1 MNLEHFF
8 IPYTAKNSLPGKT
21 IAVLAPH
28 PDDEVFGCGGAL
40 HQLCQQGANVH
51 VVIISN
57 GAAHNPH
64 DLTYAADRKLE
75 SLRAAEIL
83 GYPPPEFWGLN
94 DGALVDET
102 GLHRRIAKWLTKID
116 PDLVLAPSTWEM
128 HRDHRAVA
136 TATLQALEHCR
147 DDTHIALYEVGVP
160 LQPNLLIDISAI
172 ANVKMQAMQCFVSQ
186 QVLQNYCEQIQAL
199 NTYRTYSLPLKV
211 LSAEAYVLLN
221 KAQAEKVLAD
231 EAPEQHTFVLRAAAM
246 QLEKESVLRVKFE
259 QQVFTLSQDKAK
271 LIDQLDLS
279 LHQKTNLVSQL
290 SIAQKNE
297 MEHFRAAQQ
306 GEKNHIKAMLKYE
319 KNHLSHEE
327 SHLKISRKYEENHI
341 KAMLKYEENQF
352 ESVQQFVENH
362 LHYEKNHLSHEE
374 SHLKISRKY
383 EENHL
388 KIVNEYEEN
397 HLKIVNEYEE
407 NHLKI
412 VNEYEESH
420 LQSTRQ
426 FETIALFQ
434 ENQIKQLSSS
444 LNSVLQSTSW
454 RVTAPLRGVKF
465 LLRQPQRIGAYSRRV
480 AKKLWRYLP
489 LSSGFRS
496 IIRSALTAS
505 RKTAERLSYSQSN
518 DKSAQQLLERR
529 STITKFLYKTAD
541 LPIDTLLDI
550 SVVTYNSADL
560 LTAFIDSLLLQHYPT
575 PQINLTFVDNGSS
588 DNTLTALKS
597 LQNQYQ
603 SHFNHIQI
611 ITQKNKGFGA
621 GHNAGINSGTEEFVL
636 VVNPDIEFTA
646 DALVELMRDARQCSD
661 DVACWEARQK
671 PYEHPKLYDPITR
684 EVNWCSHAC
693 VLLRRSAMEKINGY
707 DERIFLYAEDVEIS
721 YRLRES
727 GFRLKY
733 VPKSVVWHYTYESAG
748 QVKPA
753 QYVGSLIGNFY
764 LRTRYGTIRDRL
776 FILPMLFSLL
786 SHSPFPGARKAL
798 VKDFFTRYLR
808 FVPELLCERKNSRKQ
823 AFSFR
828 LLDYE
833 KQREGA
839 FWPGKNLAETPL
851 VSIITRTVANRGELL
866 KQAGFSVFNQT
877 YPNIEWVIVEDGGE
891 SQRPY
896 VEHFAST
903 DNIQVIYEPLTKV
916 GRSAAGNR
924 GMELASGNWL
934 MFLDD
939 DDCLYADHVETLML
953 EIQANKVVSAAYSL
967 AWEVESKVEEG
978 GLHIE
983 EASYHQVPSLK
994 QAYDYKLLRH
1004 SNYIPIQ
1011 SILFSAQL
1019 FKQRGGF
1026 DVTLDYLED
1035 WHLWQRFAYGNTF
1048 AYVPKTTSIYR
1059 TPMDSTLRKQR
1070 QSQLDGA
1077 YTQVKEKSEVDIQM
1091 MMAAKQKKAV
1101 RI

>member
-8 IPYTAKNSLPGKT
+8 IPYTAQNSLPGKT
-21 IAVLAPH
+21 VAVLAPH

-40 HQLCQQGANVH
+40 HQLCRQGANIH
-51 VVIISN
+51 VAIISS
-57 GAAHNPH
+57 GAAHNAE
-64 DLTYAADRKLE
+64 DLNHAGDRKLE

-83 GYPPPEFWGLN
+83 GYPEPEFWGLD
-94 DGALVDET
+94 DGTLFDET
-102 GLHRRIAKWLTKID
+102 RLHSRIANWLKKID

-136 TATLQALEHCR
+136 TAALQALKSCR
-147 DDTHIALYEVGVP
+147 DDAQIALYEVGVP
-160 LQPNLLIDISAI
+160 LQPNLLIDISAVSE
-172 ANVKMQAMQCFVSQ
+172 VKMQAMQCFSSQ
-186 QVLQNYCEQIQAL
+186 QALQHYSEQIQGL
-199 NTYRTYSLPLKV
+199 NTYRTYSLPLEV
-211 LSAEAYVLLN
+211 ISAEAYLLLN
-221 KAQAEKVLAD
+221 KAQAEKVLTD
-231 EAPEQHTFVLRAAAM
+231 ESPEQQTFVLRAAAM
-246 QLEKESVLRVKFE
+246 QLEKESQLRLKFE
-259 QQVFTLSQDKAK
+259 QQVFTLGKDKAK

-279 LHQKTNLVSQL
+279 LHQKSSLVTQL

-297 MEHFRAAQQ
+297 MEHYKAAQA
-306 GEKNHIKAMLKYE
+306 GEKNHLKAAL
-319 KNHLSHEE
+319 
-327 SHLKISRKYEENHI
+327 
-341 KAMLKYEENQF
+341 Q
-352 ESVQQFVENH
+352 
-362 LHYEKNHLSHEE
+362 
-374 SHLKISRKY
+374 Y

-388 KIVNEYEEN
+388 KTVQQYEKSNLDSTQKFEVIVQS
-397 HLKIVNEYEE
+397 K
-407 NHLKI
+407 
-412 VNEYEESH
+412 ES
-420 LQSTRQ
+420 
-426 FETIALFQ
+426 
-434 ENQIKQLSSS
+434 QIQQLNGDMHR
-444 LNSVLQSTSW
+444 LMMSTSW
-454 RVTAPLRGVKF
+454 RITAPIRTVKSF
-465 LLRQPQRIGAYSRRV
+465 LRQPKKIRGYPRRV
-480 AKKLWRYLP
+480 ARKLWHSLP
-489 LSSGFRS
+489 LSSGSRS
-496 IIRSALTAS
+496 IIRSVLSSS
-505 RKTAERLSYSQSN
+505 RKTAERLSYSEN
-518 DKSAQQLLERR
+518 NARSARQLLERR
-529 STITKFLYKTAD
+529 TAITRFPYAATSQS
-541 LPIDTLLDI
+541 IDIPLDI

-560 LTAFIDSLLLQHYPT
+560 LAAFIDSLLLQNYPT
-575 PQINLTFVDNGSS
+575 ALINLTFVDNGSS
-588 DNTLTALKS
+588 DNTLTVLEALQK
-597 LQNQYQ
+597 QHQ
-603 SHFNHIQI
+603 SRFSHIQTI
-611 ITQKNKGFGA
+611 KQQNKGFGA
-621 GHNAGINSGTEEFVL
+621 GHNAGINAGTEEFVL

-646 DALVELMRDARQCSD
+646 DALVHLMADVRQSSD

-693 VLLRRSAMEKINGY
+693 VLLRRSAMEQINGY
-707 DERIFLYAEDVEIS
+707 DERIFLYAEDVEVS

-727 GFRLKY
+727 GFLLKY

-764 LRTRYGTIRDRL
+764 LRTRYGTVKDRL
-776 FILPMLFSLL
+776 FILPMLLSLL

-808 FVPELLCERKNSRKQ
+808 FVPQLLCERNNSAKQ

-839 FWPGKNLAETPL
+839 FWSGKNLAETPL

-877 YPNIEWVIVEDGGE
+877 YPNIEWVIVEDGGD

-896 VEHFAST
+896 VEHFSST
-903 DNIQVIYEPLTKV
+903 QNVQVIYEPLAKV

-924 GMELASGNWL
+924 GMELASGDWL

-953 EIQANKVVSAAYSL
+953 EIQANIGVSAAYSL

-978 GLHIE
+978 GLRIE

-1019 FKQRGGF
+1019 FQQRGGF

-1035 WHLWQRFAYGNTF
+1035 WHLWQRFAHDNTF

-1059 TPMDSTLRKQR
+1059 TPMDSKLRKHR
-1070 QSQLDGA
+1070 QSLLDGA
-1077 YTQVKEKSEVDIQM
+1077 YVEVKEKSEDDIQM
-1091 MMAAKQKKAV
+1091 IIAAEQQVLRKEM
-1101 RI
+1101 

>member
-1 MNLEHFF
+1 MTLEHFF
-8 IPYTAKNSLPGKT
+8 IPYTAQNSLPGKT

-40 HQLCQQGANVH
+40 HQLCQQDANIH
-51 VVIISN
+51 VAIISD
-57 GAAHNPH
+57 GAAHNPQ
-64 DLTYAADRKLE
+64 DLIYAAERKLE

-83 GYPPPEFWGLN
+83 GYPPPEFWGLD
-94 DGALVDET
+94 DGMLIDET
-102 GLHRRIAKWLTKID
+102 GLHGRIAKWFKKID

-136 TATLQALEHCR
+136 TAALQALKHCR
-147 DDTHIALYEVGVP
+147 GDAHIALYEVGVP
-160 LQPNLLIDISAI
+160 LQPNLLIDISAV
-172 ANVKMQAMQCFVSQ
+172 AGVKMQAMQCFASQ
-186 QVLQNYCEQIQAL
+186 QALQHYCEQIQAL
-199 NTYRTYSLPLKV
+199 NTYRTYSLPLTV

-221 KAQAEKVLAD
+221 KAQAEKVLID
-231 EAPEQHTFVLRAAAM
+231 KAPEQHTFVLRAAAM
-246 QLEKESVLRVKFE
+246 QLEKESVLRIKFE
-259 QQVFTLSQDKAK
+259 QQVFTLSLDKAK

-297 MEHFRAAQQ
+297 MEHFRAAQK
-306 GEKNHIKAMLKYE
+306 GEKNHIQATVQFEESHLKTVQQFE
-319 KNHLSHEE
+319 ENHLSHEE
-327 SHLKISRKYEENHI
+327 SHFKVVKKYE
-341 KAMLKYEENQF
+341 AA
-352 ESVQQFVENH
+352 
-362 LHYEKNHLSHEE
+362 
-374 SHLKISRKY
+374 
-383 EENHL
+383 
-388 KIVNEYEEN
+388 
-397 HLKIVNEYEE
+397 
-407 NHLKI
+407 
-412 VNEYEESH
+412 
-420 LQSTRQ
+420 LQ
-426 FETIALFQ
+426 FQ
-434 ENQIKQLSSS
+434 ENQIKQLNGD
-444 LNSVLQSTSW
+444 LNSVMQSTSW
-454 RVTAPLRGVKF
+454 RVTAPLRAVKYI
-465 LLRQPQRIGAYSRRV
+465 LCQPQRIRGYSRRV
-480 AKKLWRYLP
+480 ARKLWHCLP
-489 LSSGFRS
+489 LSTGFRS

-518 DKSAQQLLERR
+518 EKAAQQLLERR
-529 STITKFLYKTAD
+529 PAVTRFPYATANQ
-541 LPIDTLLDI
+541 PIDTLLDI
-550 SVVTYNSADL
+550 SVVTYNSAYL
-560 LTAFIDSLLLQHYPT
+560 LTAFIDSLLLQHYP
-575 PQINLTFVDNGSS
+575 PAQINLTFVDNGSS
-588 DNTLTALKS
+588 DSTVTVLKTLQS
-597 LQNQYQ
+597 QHQ

-621 GHNAGINSGTEEFVL
+621 GHNAGINTGTEEFVL

-646 DALVELMRDARQCSD
+646 DALVQLVQDARQCSD

-693 VLLRRSAMEKINGY
+693 VLLRRSAMEQINGY
-707 DERIFLYAEDVEIS
+707 DERIFLYAEDVEVS

-764 LRTRYGTIRDRL
+764 LRTRYGTMKDRL

-786 SHSPFPGARKAL
+786 SHSPFPCARKAL
-798 VKDFFTRYLR
+798 VKDFVTRYLR
-808 FVPELLCERKNSRKQ
+808 FVPQLLCERNNSCKQ

-839 FWPGKNLAETPL
+839 FWPGKNLSETPL

-896 VEHFAST
+896 VEHFTST
-903 DNIQVIYEPLTKV
+903 DNIQVIYEPLAKV
-916 GRSAAGNR
+916 GRSSAGNR

-953 EIQANKVVSAAYSL
+953 EIQANKAVSAAYSL

-994 QAYDYKLLRH
+994 QTYDYEFLRH

-1035 WHLWQRFAYGNTF
+1035 WHLWQRFAYNNTF

-1059 TPMDSTLRKQR
+1059 TPMDSTLRNQR

-1077 YTQVKEKSEVDIQM
+1077 YTRVKEKAEDDIQM
-1091 MMAAKQKKAV
+1091 IITAEQKKTV
-1101 RI
+1101 RKQM